1 MKTLRRSCMSFFK
14 TPEFKVGTLV
24 VGIGALIAYMSMQVS
39 DDPSYMSRSKKAW
52 FLLPN
57 AAGLVRGS
65 AIKAAGIPVGVI
77 KEIML
82 VDGQAKIEVTVKS
95 EVGLTRSA
103 SVALKSNGI
112 LGDKSV
118 EVYPG
123 TVGDP
128 ELEDGGQILNVKSGG
143 GLDDVMGQVS
153 ELASSLKDVA
163 KNLKE
168 AVSDDGTNKHI
179 LGRVMLNIEKLTSD
193 LSQMTGDN
201 KEQIGEIVDQ
211 VNNITST
218 LDELIN
224 DESDKGFKKTWK
236 TTMESLNTSMKNV
249 EEITSK
255 INRGEGT
262 IGKLISDE
270 QTAED
275 VSTAIEGISGL
286 VDTANK
292 VSTGIDFN
300 SYYLSEVRS
309 AKTAIGITIQPG
321 LDRYYY
327 LGIISD
333 PAGVTEVTDYSSTPV
348 GGATS
353 ASTEKKTFKSK
364 TKLSLYYAKNFF
376 NWTLKGGLFEDTGG
390 IGVDY
395 LMFNQNL
402 KATIEAYDFKDM
414 QLRASLN
421 YKLFHGLYLVAGHN
435 DIYNKKG
442 ANSIYAGLG
451 LFLTNDDLKL
461 LLSGAP
467 F

>member
-1 MKTLRRSCMSFFK
+1 MSFIK
-14 TPEFKVGTLV
+14 TPEFKVGLLV
-24 VGIGALIAYMSMQVS
+24 IAIGGVIAFMSMQVS
-39 DDPSYMSRSKKAW
+39 DDPSYLSRSKRAW

-57 AAGLVRGS
+57 AAGLVKGS

-77 KEIML
+77 KEIRL
-82 VDGQAKIEVTVKS
+82 ENGKARVEVTVMAD
-95 EVGLTRSA
+95 VGLTRSA

-128 ELEDGGQILNVKSGG
+128 ELEDGGQILIVAQGG

-153 ELASSLKDVA
+153 ELAASLKDVA

-168 AVSDDGTNKHI
+168 AVSEDGTEKHI
-179 LGRVMLNIEKLTSD
+179 LGRIVKNIEKLTTD
-193 LSQMTGDN
+193 LSQMTGEN
-201 KEQIGEIVDQ
+201 KDKIGEIVDQ

-218 LDELIN
+218 LDDLIN

-236 TTMESLNTSMKNV
+236 TTMESLNNSMKNI
-249 EEITSK
+249 EDITGK

-275 VSTAIEGISGL
+275 VSSAIEGISGL

-300 SYYLSEVRS
+300 SYYLGQVGA

-327 LGIISD
+327 LGIITD
-333 PAGVTEVTDYSSTPV
+333 PAGVTEITDYSSTT
-348 GGATS
+348 GGTTTS
-353 ASTEKKTFKSK
+353 STETKTFKSK
-364 TKLSLYYAKNFF
+364 TKLSLYFAKNFF
-376 NWTLKGGLFEDTGG
+376 DWTLKGGLIEDTGG
-390 IGVDY
+390 VGIDY
-395 LMFNQNL
+395 FMFNKKV
-402 KATIEAYDFKDM
+402 KATLEAYDFKQM
-414 QLRASLN
+414 QLRASLD
-421 YKLFHGLYLVAGHN
+421 YKLAYGLYLTAGHN
-435 DIYNKKG
+435 DIYNKRG
-442 ANSIYAGLG
+442 ANSVYVGAG

-461 LLSGAP
+461 LLSRSP

>member
-1 MKTLRRSCMSFFK
+1 MNFFK
-14 TPEFKVGTLV
+14 TPEFKVGILV
-24 VGIGALIAYMSMQVS
+24 VGIGALIAFMSMQVS
-39 DDPSYMSRSKKAW
+39 DDPSYLGRSKKAW
-52 FLLPN
+52 FLLPS
-57 AAGLVRGS
+57 AQGLVKGS

-77 KEIML
+77 KDIKL
-82 VDGQAKIEVTVKS
+82 QDGQARIDVTVMS
-95 EVGLTRSA
+95 SVGLTRSA
-103 SVALKSNGI
+103 AVALKSNGI
-112 LGDKSV
+112 LGDRSV

-143 GLDDVMGQVS
+143 GMDDVMGQVS

-168 AVSDDGTNKHI
+168 AVSDDGTSAHI
-179 LGRVMLNIEKLTSD
+179 LGRVVLNIEKLTAD
-193 LSQMTGDN
+193 LSQITGDN

-218 LDELIN
+218 LDDLIN
-224 DESDKGFKKTWK
+224 DESDKGFKKTWSS
-236 TTMESLNTSMKNV
+236 TMERLNNSMKNIDD
-249 EEITSK
+249 ITSK

-275 VSTAIEGISGL
+275 VSTAIEGISGM
-286 VDTANK
+286 VDGASR

-300 SYYLSEVRS
+300 SYYLSEVGA
-309 AKTAIGITIQPG
+309 AKTAIGVTIQPG

-327 LGIISD
+327 LGIITD
-333 PAGVTEVTDYSSTPV
+333 PAGVVETTDYSNTT
-348 GGATS
+348 GGVTTTS
-353 ASTEKKTFKSK
+353 SETKTFKSK
-364 TKLSLYYAKNFF
+364 TKLTLYFAKNFF
-376 NWTLKGGLFEDTGG
+376 DWTLKGGLIEDTGG
-390 IGVDY
+390 IGIDY
-395 LMFNQNL
+395 QMFNQSL
-402 KATIEAYDFKDM
+402 MASLEAYDFQKM

-421 YKLFHGLYLVAGHN
+421 YKLFYGIYVTAGYS
-435 DIYNKKG
+435 DIYNKRD
-442 ANSIYAGLG
+442 ANSMYVGAG

-461 LLSGAP
+461 LLSRSP

>member
-1 MKTLRRSCMSFFK
+1 MNFLK
-14 TPEFKVGTLV
+14 TPEFKVGLFV
-24 VGIGALIAYMSMQVS
+24 VGIGALIAFMSMQVS
-39 DDPSYMSRSKKAW
+39 DDPSYLGRSKKAW

-57 AAGLVRGS
+57 AAGLVKGS
-65 AIKAAGIPVGVI
+65 AIKAAGIPVGAI
-77 KEIML
+77 KEIKL
-82 VDGQAKIEVTVKS
+82 QDGQARVEVTVMTT
-95 EVGLTRSA
+95 VGLTRSA
-103 SVALKSNGI
+103 AVALKSNGI

-128 ELEDGGQILNVKSGG
+128 ELEDGGQILNVKAGG

-168 AVSDDGTNKHI
+168 AVSDDGTNKHV
-179 LGRVMLNIEKLTSD
+179 LGRIVLNIEKLTAD
-193 LSQMTGDN
+193 LSQITGEN

-236 TTMESLNTSMKNV
+236 TSMERLNSSMKNIDD
-249 EEITSK
+249 ITSK

-286 VDTANK
+286 VDTASK
-292 VSTGIDFN
+292 VQTGIDFN
-300 SYYLSEVRS
+300 SYYLSAVGA
-309 AKTAIGITIQPG
+309 AKTSIGVTIQPG

-327 LGIISD
+327 LGIITD
-333 PAGVTEVTDYSSTPV
+333 PAGVVETTDYSTTV
-348 GGATS
+348 GSSPPNTFS
-353 ASTEKKTFKSK
+353 ETKTFKSK
-364 TKLSLYYAKNFF
+364 TKLSLYFAKNFF
-376 NWTLKGGLFEDTGG
+376 NWTLKGGLIEDTGG

-395 LMFNQNL
+395 LMMNQNL
-402 KATIEAYDFKDM
+402 RASVEAFDFQKM

-421 YKLFHGLYLVAGHN
+421 YKLFYGFYLTAGYN
-435 DIYNKKG
+435 DIYNKRS
-442 ANSIYAGLG
+442 ANSLFMGAG

-461 LLSGAP
+461 LLSRSP

>member
-1 MKTLRRSCMSFFK
+1 MNFFN
-14 TPEFKVGTLV
+14 TPEFKVGILV
-24 VGIGALIAYMSMQVS
+24 VGIGGLIAFMSMQVS

-52 FLLPN
+52 FLMPN
-57 AAGLVRGS
+57 AGGLVKGS

-77 KEIML
+77 KEIKL
-82 VDGQAKIEVTVKS
+82 QDGMARIEVTIMA

-103 SVALKSNGI
+103 AVALKSDGI
-112 LGDKSV
+112 LGNKSV

-153 ELASSLKDVA
+153 ELAGTLKDVA

-168 AVSDDGTNKHI
+168 AVSGEGTDKHV
-179 LGRVMLNIEKLTSD
+179 LGRIVINIEKLTAD

-201 KEQIGEIVDQ
+201 KEQIGEIIDQ

-218 LDELIN
+218 IDELIN
-224 DESDKGFKKTWK
+224 DESEKGFKKTWK
-236 TTMESLNTSMKNV
+236 TTIESLNTTMKNV

-275 VSTAIEGISGL
+275 VATAIEGISGL
-286 VDTANK
+286 VDSANK

-300 SYYLSEVRS
+300 SYYLGEVGA

-327 LGIISD
+327 LGIITD
-333 PAGVTEVTDYSSTPV
+333 PAGVVEKTDYSSIS
-348 GGATS
+348 GGVTTS
-353 ASTEKKTFKSK
+353 SSETKTFKSK
-364 TKLSLYYAKNFF
+364 TKLTLYFAKNFF
-376 NWTLKGGLFEDTGG
+376 DWTLKGGLIEDTGG
-390 IGVDY
+390 LGIDY
-395 LMFNQNL
+395 QMFNQRL
-402 KATIEAYDFKDM
+402 KASIEAYDFKAM

-421 YKLFHGLYLVAGHN
+421 YKLLHGLYLTAGHS
-435 DIYNKKG
+435 DIYNKKD
-442 ANSIYAGLG
+442 ANSIYLGAG

-461 LLSGAP
+461 LLSRSP

>member
-1 MKTLRRSCMSFFK
+1 MNFFK
-14 TPEFKVGTLV
+14 TPEFKVGLFV
-24 VGIGALIAYMSMQVS
+24 VGIGGLIAFMSMQVS
-39 DDPSYMSRSKKAW
+39 DDPSYMSTSKKAW
-52 FLLPN
+52 FLMPN
-57 AAGLVRGS
+57 AAGLVKGS

-77 KEIML
+77 KEIAL
-82 VDGQAKIEVTVKS
+82 QDGKARIEVTVMS
-95 EVGLTRSA
+95 AVGLTRSA
-103 SVALKSNGI
+103 SVAMKSNGI
-112 LGDKSV
+112 LGDKSI

-128 ELEDGGQILNVKSGG
+128 ELEDGGQILDVKSGG
-143 GLDDVMGQVS
+143 GLDDVMTQVS
-153 ELASSLKDVA
+153 ELAGTLNEVS

-168 AVSDDGTNKHI
+168 AVSEEGTNKHI
-179 LGRVMLNIEKLTSD
+179 LGRVVLNIEKLTSD
-193 LSQMTGDN
+193 IAQMTGDN

-211 VNNITST
+211 VHNITST

-236 TTMESLNTSMKNV
+236 TTMASLNTSMKNV

-300 SYYLSEVRS
+300 SYYLGKVGS
-309 AKTAIGITIQPG
+309 AKTAIGVTIQPG

-327 LGIISD
+327 LGIITD
-333 PAGVTEVTDYSSTPV
+333 PAGVVETVDHSNTPA
-348 GGATS
+348 GGPTTS
-353 ASTEKKTFKSK
+353 FSETITFKSK

-376 NWTLKGGLFEDTGG
+376 DWTLKGGLIEDTGG

-395 LMFNQNL
+395 QMFNQKL
-402 KATIEAYDFKDM
+402 KATVEAYDFKDM

-421 YKLFHGLYLVAGHN
+421 YKLFYGVYLMAGHN

-442 ANSIYAGLG
+442 VNSAYVGAG

-461 LLSGAP
+461 LLSGSP